1 MQRDGEDDPLS
12 SQQRGMS
19 GTGLPHQQRYDTISS
34 RNQPQQQQRQQQQ
47 FSIGEGQE
55 SAYSNGVAYGTDK
68 EDLYQPYDPSQA
80 QTGNG
85 ESRGRGESGNLLDL
99 DSFMPPS
106 YSPAAFLEGSNGD
119 GVRGATNS
127 WISDPRQSDPG
138 LSQSGL
144 MGRSPSQQQQKR
156 QTSVGYFHRQ
166 QANTSLTGGVPHL
179 PSRQL

>member
-1 MQRDGEDDPLS
+1 
-12 SQQRGMS
+12 MS
-19 GTGLPHQQRYDTISS
+19 GTGKPHPQRYDTISS
-34 RNQPQQQQRQQQQ
+34 RNQSQQQQRQQQ

-55 SAYSNGVAYGTDK
+55 SAYSNGNAHGAHH
-68 EDLYQPYDPSQA
+68 EDLYQPYDPSLA

-85 ESRGRGESGNLLDL
+85 ESRSGGENSNLLDL
-99 DSFMPPS
+99 DSFMPSS

-119 GVRGATNS
+119 GVRGMSNS

-156 QTSVGYFHRQ
+156 QTSIGYFHRQ
-166 QANTSLTGGVPHL
+166 QGNTSSLTGGVPHS